1 MLRIEAEF
9 VTFLENLG
17 SQIAKLMST
26 CTEITSFKYSL
37 WRLALIQRSRVFKIF
52 LHTFLNWHNSENHT
66 DIMLILA
73 HKEKIKRFFYTILK
87 MGCLMRVLAVSL
99 WDKNNY
105 HCISSELNITL

>member
-1 MLRIEAEF
+1 MTPILINND
-9 VTFLENLG
+9 V
-17 SQIAKLMST
+17 
-26 CTEITSFKYSL
+26 FKPGYNELKFSV
-37 WRLALIQRSRVFKIF
+37 QNYKKKKKIF

-73 HKEKIKRFFYTILK
+73 HREKIKRFFYTILK